1 MLTIKTYKHLTLLER
16 EKIFS
21 WQESGVKISEIG
33 RRLSRN
39 KGTISRELERHT
51 KYGKKYLACLAQR
64 QADRVGEKQR
74 RRAPLKSP
82 LVFLYVRKHLRED
95 GWSPEQIAGRL
106 AIDYPGNSVHFETI
120 YRYIYLSRNK
130 RFNYRQY
137 LTLKRVKR
145 MKKFGRKVRRLG
157 KISGAISID
166 LRSKVVN
173 RRKQPG
179 HWETDNMEGK
189 RSDRT
194 VFSVTV
200 ERVTRLTKVTKLN
213 SHKSKE
219 KIAPVAKQINLF
231 PGAIRKTL
239 TADNG
244 AENTNHKEL
253 TNQTGVS
260 VFFCHAYHSW
270 EKGTVENMVGRIRKF
285 APKGETLDTVSRKEV
300 QEIEDKLNNTPRKC
314 LNFLTPYETMRKILE
329 IEQKKGTI

>member
-1 MLTIKTYKHLTLLER
+1 MKRTNKHLSLSER
-16 EKIFS
+16 EKYFA
-21 WQESGVKISEIG
+21 WKESGVSLREIG
-33 RRLSRN
+33 RRLGRSHA
-39 KGTISRELERHT
+39 TFSREPKRNV
-51 KYGKKYLACLAQR
+51 KYGQTYVPCLAQR
-64 QADRVGEKQR
+64 KADKRGEKQR
-74 RRAPLKSP
+74 RKAPLKSP

-106 AIDYPGNSVHFETI
+106 AIDHPGNFVHFETI
-120 YRYIYLSRNK
+120 YRYIYLGRNK

-145 MKKFGRKVRRLG
+145 MKKLGRRVHRLG
-157 KISGAISID
+157 KIPGAISID
-166 LRSKVVN
+166 LRSKVVS
-173 RRKQPG
+173 RRRQPG

-194 VFSVTV
+194 SVSVTV

-219 KIAPVAKQINLF
+219 KIAAVSKQLNLF
-231 PGAIRKTL
+231 PEAIRKTL

-244 AENTNHKEL
+244 AENTNHQKL
-253 TNQTGVS
+253 TGQTNMS

-285 APKGETLDTVSRKEV
+285 VPKGTTVDPITDKEI
-300 QEIEDKLNNTPRKC
+300 QQIEDRLNSTPRKC
-314 LNFLTPYETMRKILE
+314 LNFLTPNEKMQQIFLKEERKEL
-329 IEQKKGTI
+329 TT